1 MCEYVSKANGR
12 LDTLTFYF
20 LPFTLITEKYYCPP
34 QK

>member
-12 LDTLTFYF
+12 LDTLTFY
-20 LPFTLITEKYYCPP
+20 LITEKYYCPP

>member
-20 LPFTLITEKYYCPP
+20 LPSITEKYYCPP